1 MNAITFEALGIT
13 KEELTEKL
21 IDRLVEDFKTEIVW
35 DEDGRAH
42 GRASDISKKI
52 TQKIAEQ
59 IQASVQRLGDTHVV
73 PRMNELIEGLVIQR
87 TNEWGEKTGA
97 PVSFIEYL
105 IKCAENY
112 MVDPVDSS
120 GKTKEEAGGYSWR
133 KSTTRITHLVNSHL
147 KYSIE
152 TAMKQALANAN
163 SQIVGGLEAAVKHA
177 LGEVQKKLSVSVKT

>member
-21 IDRLVEDFKTEIVW
+21 LDRLVEEFKTDIVW
-35 DEDGRAH
+35 DEDGRTH
-42 GRASDISKKI
+42 VRASDISKQI

-59 IQASVQRLGDTHVV
+59 IQESVKRLGDTHVV
-73 PRMNELIEGLVIQR
+73 PRVNEIIEGLVIQK
-87 TNEWGEKTGA
+87 TNEWGEKKGA

-105 IKCAENY
+105 VKCAEDY
-112 MVDPVDSS
+112 MAAPVDLN
-120 GKTKEEAGGYSWR
+120 GKTKEEAGGYSWS
-133 KSTTRITHLVNSHL
+133 KSTTRVTHLVNSHL

-152 TAMKQALANAN
+152 TAMKKALADAN

-177 LGEVQKKLSVSVKT
+177 LAEAQKKLSVSVKT